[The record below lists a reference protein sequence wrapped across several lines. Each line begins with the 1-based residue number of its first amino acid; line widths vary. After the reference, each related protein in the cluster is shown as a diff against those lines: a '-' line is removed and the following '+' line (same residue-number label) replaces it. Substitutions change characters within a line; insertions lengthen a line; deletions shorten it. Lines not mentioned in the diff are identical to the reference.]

1 MALTGHQPIHT
12 DVGAN
17 CIRGLCAPLRAGHAR
32 TGLANP
38 ATGPNTATVALA
50 TFVAF
55 KAVGSATCQQ
65 RSRRGAFE
73 EQLTGIG
80 CTHSRGWLNQV
91 KEHGRTGRD
100 CSAARGGSTAAQY
113 RRPKYPLRSRARR
126 PGSARLRYPANKRA
140 WLRVPVSP
148 ATGWPSRHQ
157 AGHAVPM
164 IGRFFLRETRELG
177 ASGPH
182 QRDSA
187 LSDHTAAEN
196 PCRACSGWLIPAR
209 APARTLHLRP
219 IAKHRIPGGP
229 TMSCAVR
236 HASTYSAHRSVV

>member
-1 MALTGHQPIHT
+1 M
-12 DVGAN
+12 
-17 CIRGLCAPLRAGHAR
+17 
-32 TGLANP
+32 
-38 ATGPNTATVALA
+38 
-50 TFVAF
+50 
-55 KAVGSATCQQ
+55 
-65 RSRRGAFE
+65 
-73 EQLTGIG
+73 
-80 CTHSRGWLNQV
+80 
-91 KEHGRTGRD
+91 
-100 CSAARGGSTAAQY
+100 
-113 RRPKYPLRSRARR
+113 
-126 PGSARLRYPANKRA
+126 
-140 WLRVPVSP
+140 SP

-164 IGRFFLRETRELG
+164 IGGFFLRETRELG
-177 ASGPH
+177 ASVPH

-236 HASTYSAHRSVV
+236 HASTYSAHRSVGWSATPQASCVPLETGWVTCGGGGTDGPMTSGQYAHSSSEAPSSRCGYGRSRAHRERSAGPSEPVRLVRTCQMATAADRWSARRRRRLPERRWSRRC

>member
-1 MALTGHQPIHT
+1 M
-12 DVGAN
+12 
-17 CIRGLCAPLRAGHAR
+17 
-32 TGLANP
+32 
-38 ATGPNTATVALA
+38 
-50 TFVAF
+50 
-55 KAVGSATCQQ
+55 
-65 RSRRGAFE
+65 
-73 EQLTGIG
+73 
-80 CTHSRGWLNQV
+80 
-91 KEHGRTGRD
+91 
-100 CSAARGGSTAAQY
+100 
-113 RRPKYPLRSRARR
+113 
-126 PGSARLRYPANKRA
+126 
-140 WLRVPVSP
+140 SP

-164 IGRFFLRETRELG
+164 IGGFFLRETRELG
-177 ASGPH
+177 ASVPH

-236 HASTYSAHRSVV
+236 HASTYSAHRSVGWSATPQASCVPLETGWVTCGGGGTDGPMTSGQYAHSSRGALKPMWIRPFEDAPRAISRPVRTGETRQDLPDGYYCRSVVSETPTSPPGEAMVT

>member
-1 MALTGHQPIHT
+1 M
-12 DVGAN
+12 
-17 CIRGLCAPLRAGHAR
+17 
-32 TGLANP
+32 
-38 ATGPNTATVALA
+38 
-50 TFVAF
+50 
-55 KAVGSATCQQ
+55 
-65 RSRRGAFE
+65 
-73 EQLTGIG
+73 
-80 CTHSRGWLNQV
+80 
-91 KEHGRTGRD
+91 
-100 CSAARGGSTAAQY
+100 
-113 RRPKYPLRSRARR
+113 
-126 PGSARLRYPANKRA
+126 
-140 WLRVPVSP
+140 SP

-164 IGRFFLRETRELG
+164 IGGFFLRETRELG
-177 ASGPH
+177 ASVPH

-236 HASTYSAHRSVV
+236 HASTYSAHRSVGWSATPQASCVPLETGWVTCGGGGTDGPMTSGQYATQQQQWRPQADVDTAVRGRTESDQQVRPNRRDSSGPARWLLLQIGGQRDADVASRRGDGHVDVDRVDPDVHLGYAEVAAHIAQIDGRGG

>member
-1 MALTGHQPIHT
+1 M
-12 DVGAN
+12 
-17 CIRGLCAPLRAGHAR
+17 
-32 TGLANP
+32 
-38 ATGPNTATVALA
+38 
-50 TFVAF
+50 
-55 KAVGSATCQQ
+55 
-65 RSRRGAFE
+65 
-73 EQLTGIG
+73 
-80 CTHSRGWLNQV
+80 
-91 KEHGRTGRD
+91 
-100 CSAARGGSTAAQY
+100 
-113 RRPKYPLRSRARR
+113 
-126 PGSARLRYPANKRA
+126 
-140 WLRVPVSP
+140 SP

-164 IGRFFLRETRELG
+164 IGGFFLRETRELG
-177 ASGPH
+177 ASVPH

-236 HASTYSAHRSVV
+236 HASTYSAHRSVGWSATPQASCVPLETGWVTCGGGGTDGPMTSGQYAHSSRGALKPMWIRPFEGAPRAISRSVRIGETRQDLPDGYYCRSVVSETPTSPPGEAMVT

>member
-1 MALTGHQPIHT
+1 M
-12 DVGAN
+12 
-17 CIRGLCAPLRAGHAR
+17 
-32 TGLANP
+32 
-38 ATGPNTATVALA
+38 
-50 TFVAF
+50 
-55 KAVGSATCQQ
+55 
-65 RSRRGAFE
+65 
-73 EQLTGIG
+73 
-80 CTHSRGWLNQV
+80 
-91 KEHGRTGRD
+91 
-100 CSAARGGSTAAQY
+100 
-113 RRPKYPLRSRARR
+113 
-126 PGSARLRYPANKRA
+126 
-140 WLRVPVSP
+140 SP

-164 IGRFFLRETRELG
+164 IGGFFLRETRELG
-177 ASGPH
+177 ASVPH

-236 HASTYSAHRSVV
+236 HASTYSAHRSVGWSATPQASCVPLETGWVTCGGGGTDGPMTSGQYAHSSRGALKPMWIRPFEGAPRAISRPVRIGETRQDLPDGYCCRSVVSETPTSPPGEAMVT

>member
-1 MALTGHQPIHT
+1 M
-12 DVGAN
+12 
-17 CIRGLCAPLRAGHAR
+17 
-32 TGLANP
+32 
-38 ATGPNTATVALA
+38 
-50 TFVAF
+50 
-55 KAVGSATCQQ
+55 
-65 RSRRGAFE
+65 
-73 EQLTGIG
+73 
-80 CTHSRGWLNQV
+80 
-91 KEHGRTGRD
+91 
-100 CSAARGGSTAAQY
+100 
-113 RRPKYPLRSRARR
+113 
-126 PGSARLRYPANKRA
+126 
-140 WLRVPVSP
+140 SP

-164 IGRFFLRETRELG
+164 IGGFFLRETRELG
-177 ASGPH
+177 ASVPH

-236 HASTYSAHRSVV
+236 HASTYSAHRSVGWSATPQASCVPLETGWVTCGGGGTDGPMTSGQYAHSSRGALKPMWIRPFEGAPRAISRPVRTGETRQDLLAGYCCRSVVNETPTSPPGEAMVT